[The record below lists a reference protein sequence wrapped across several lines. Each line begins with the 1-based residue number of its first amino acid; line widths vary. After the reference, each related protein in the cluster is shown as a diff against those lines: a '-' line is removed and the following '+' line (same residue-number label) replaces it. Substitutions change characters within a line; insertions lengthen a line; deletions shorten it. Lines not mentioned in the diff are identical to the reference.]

1 MSIWMAV
8 QHTCQDFDA
17 WKPAFDRG
25 LGLRQEHGAISEMV
39 FANGNDVMVLVE
51 FPDAG
56 SQAAFQ
62 ADPRLRQDMQ
72 DAGVIGAPN
81 VSGPWDKVA

>member
-1 MSIWMAV
+1 MSTWMAV
-8 QHTCQDFDA
+8 RHTCQDFDA
-17 WKPAFDRG
+17 WKPVFDRG

-39 FANGNDVMVLVE
+39 FRDGNDVMVLVE

-56 SQAAFQ
+56 SQESFQ
-62 ADPRLRQDMQ
+62 GDPRLRQNMQ

-81 VSGPWDKVA
+81 VSGPWDRVS